1 MYHDTGAFNA
11 QIRERFDGFLGP
23 AIRVAT
29 EQYGYSHAVVIGCLM
44 QTAMATAMA
53 MMQGDP
59 HEARRLHDD
68 LLNITA
74 QSFWQH
80 DWPARG
86 Q

>member
-1 MYHDTGAFNA
+1 MHPDTGAFNA
-11 QIRERFDGFLGP
+11 QIRELFNDFLGP
-23 AIRVAT
+23 AIRAAT

-44 QTAMATAMA
+44 QTAMATALA

-68 LLNITA
+68 LLHIAA

-80 DWPARG
+80 DWSEPG